1 MQDVLKFLAIVLVPV
16 VVVAINPGQQFVA
29 TQMAHSVIACTI
41 VLVSGYC
48 LQRGAGQ
55 SWAYTLLSLGVPIG
69 LVVTNIGMIKVI
81 ATLAGAEAH
90 ALRASPWMT
99 QVMATS
105 TTTLLTGGMISALG
119 YSMDGETRGQRLT
132 IVPYLGWTTPLAT
145 LIILV
150 LVAVVFTP
158 VKPRLLMDW
167 SVICIIGAVLFSFAI
182 LRKSKTML
190 VRLTEAALYASII
203 IVGISVAWW
212 FSGTNLQSGQIDVQ
226 PLLFAYRGLF
236 LGGLIYLLAYFVSYS
251 RPPDP
256 EFDVGRMNWHLL
268 EINAFMFFLA
278 LAPISLSETLH

>member
-1 MQDVLKFLAIVLVPV
+1 MQNLLKLLAIVLVPGV
-16 VVVAINPGQQFVA
+16 VLMINPGQQFVA
-29 TQMAHSVIACTI
+29 TQLAHSLIVCAIVVI
-41 VLVSGYC
+41 SGFC
-48 LQRGAGQ
+48 LQRSAGQ
-55 SWAYTLLSLGVPIG
+55 SWAYTLLSLGVPVG

-81 ATLAGAEAH
+81 ATLGGAEAD
-90 ALRASPWMT
+90 ALRESTWMT

-119 YSMDGETRGQRLT
+119 YSMDGETRGQRYM
-132 IVPYLGWTTPLAT
+132 IVPYLGWTTPLAA

-190 VRLTEAALYASII
+190 VRLTEAALYGSII
-203 IVGISVAWW
+203 IVGIGVTWW
-212 FSGTNLQSGQIDVQ
+212 FRGTNLQSGQIDVQ
-226 PLLFAYRGLF
+226 SLLFAYRGLF
-236 LGGLIYLLAYFVSYS
+236 LGGLIYLSAYFVSYS
-251 RPPDP
+251 RPPDA

-278 LAPISLSETLH
+278 LAPVSLSEIIR